1 MTISQY
7 ELVAA
12 WRRVLELSR
21 VSRDET
27 VAILTRPNIHFRNLE
42 AARHALGEIGSV
54 VFQIEPVIGPK
65 TLRDNVPAMDALKRV
80 DFLIDFLGLH
90 LLRGLEQEEIVKAG
104 VRILYVT
111 EPPES
116 LVRLVP
122 TPDDKRWA
130 RAAEARIKA
139 AKTMR
144 ITSRAGTDL
153 EVRVGEYPILAEWGY
168 SDEKGHWD
176 HWPAGFIATWP
187 NEGSA
192 SGTVV
197 IDAGDIIFPFKSY
210 MRTPITLDIRGGYI
224 REIRGDFDAEFLRE
238 YMAQFNDPE
247 AYAVSHLGW
256 GLNPKA
262 RWSALGLLDKA
273 QTNGNDGRSFAG
285 NFMFSTGPNTDA
297 GGKRD
302 THCHLDVPMRRC
314 SVWLDG
320 EAMTVDGKVVAPEQK
335 S

>member
-1 MTISQY
+1 MAVSQF

-12 WRRVLELSR
+12 WRRVLELCR
-21 VSRDET
+21 VSGSET
-27 VAILTRPNIHFRNLE
+27 AAILTRPNIQARNLE
-42 AARHALGEIGSV
+42 AAQQALAGIGSS

-65 TLRDNVPAMDALKRV
+65 LLRENLVVMNALKSV
-80 DFLIDFLGLH
+80 DFVVDFLGLH
-90 LLRGLEQEEIVKAG
+90 LLRGLEQDEIMKAG

-111 EPPES
+111 EPPEA

-144 ITSRAGTDL
+144 IVSRAGTDL
-153 EVRVGEYPILAEWGY
+153 KVAIGEYPILAEWGY

-192 SGTVV
+192 NGAVV
-197 IDAGDIIFPFKSY
+197 LDAGDIIFPFKSY
-210 MRTPITLDIRGGYI
+210 VRTPITLAIRDGYI
-224 REIRGDFDAEFLRE
+224 EEISGGFDADYLRE
-238 YMAQFNDPE
+238 YMAEFNDRE
-247 AYAVSHLGW
+247 AYAISHLGW

-262 RWSALGLLDKA
+262 RWSALGLLDKS

-285 NFMFSTGPNTDA
+285 NFLFSTGPNTDA

-302 THCHLDVPMRRC
+302 THCHLDIPMRRC
-314 SVWLDG
+314 SVALDG
-320 EAMTVDGKVVAPEQK
+320 EPMTIDGKVVAPDQH

>member
-1 MTISQY
+1 MAVSQS

-21 VSRDET
+21 VSGEET
-27 VAILTRPNIHFRNLE
+27 VAILTRPNIQTRNVE
-42 AARHALGEIGSV
+42 AAQQALAGIGSS

-65 TLRDNVPAMDALKRV
+65 LLRENAVVMDTLKSV
-80 DFLIDFLGLH
+80 DFLVDFLGLH
-90 LLRGLEQEEIVKAG
+90 LLRGLEQDQIMKAG

-111 EPPES
+111 EPPEA

-139 AKTMR
+139 AKAMR
-144 ITSRAGTDL
+144 IVSRAGTDL
-153 EVRVGEYPILAEWGY
+153 KVAIGEYPILAEWGY

-192 SGTVV
+192 NGTVV
-197 IDAGDIIFPFKSY
+197 LDAGDIIFPFKSY
-210 MRTPITLDIRGGYI
+210 VRTPIRLTIRNGYI
-224 REIRGDFDAEFLRE
+224 EDISGDFDADYLRE
-238 YMAQFNDPE
+238 YMAEFKDRE
-247 AYAVSHLGW
+247 AYAISHLGW

-262 RWSALGLLDKA
+262 RWSALGLLDKS

-285 NFMFSTGPNTDA
+285 NFLFSTGPNTDA
-297 GGKRD
+297 GGRRD
-302 THCHLDVPMRRC
+302 THCHLDIPMRRC
-314 SVWLDG
+314 SVALDG
-320 EAMTVDGKVVAPEQK
+320 EPMTSEGRVVAPDQHG
-335 S
+335 